1 MAFAGG
7 SPAAGQLE
15 VGIALVLKDR
25 FSNQAREASAE
36 IRRLHNDAKNAI
48 AANASAATGIAYRTG
63 AAAAL
68 MGAGLRSA
76 ILEGAGFVDM
86 MTSVRVISSAT
97 DEQLKGLSNTA
108 QTLGLRTMFHS
119 TDIASGLKY
128 LAMAG
133 VEAKDLSEIITGAA
147 YAAGATG
154 LELGGKGGA
163 ADMITNIMRVF
174 KIQAAEAASV
184 VGDQLTKATLSS
196 NISMTDLAESIR
208 YAAADMVNLKQELP
222 QVAAM
227 IGTLGNAGI
236 QGSMAGTALS
246 NMARYLNKSIVDTNY
261 KGAKRL
267 ATLGLSKKDFVDA
280 KGDLVDFSI
289 ILEKI
294 QRATAGLSSTDRAA
308 VMLDIFG
315 VRGNRAAMALMNNI
329 EGYRDLL
336 NKVTFES
343 EGFAQNV
350 VQERMETIAGAINI
364 FTSAAQNLKTTFTEA
379 IAPFLTPLIRGAGK
393 FLAVLRDIMATPV
406 IGKVV
411 ALGAIAIPTILGIGS
426 AFVIL
431 RSRWLLLRND
441 SMVTGR
447 SMFTLLTGGWRVAR
461 IEAQKYQMMEA
472 AIIAQRK
479 MGIMGLPGAAMMGVG
494 YPVGG
499 VVATGGGR
507 FRDARTGR
515 FVSRQTAQAAIGG
528 ATAGNLARTA
538 VGGAA
543 AGAASRVGIR
553 AVTGVLGRILGVMTG
568 PWGLAITGISLF
580 LPSIIGAIKSRKSSQ
595 DANTDA
601 INALNQTMREERN
614 ILDPDPD
621 KSLKLIEEMRLLVN
635 ALAGFERMR
644 AKEPVAQLTVNVDGK
659 QTMLDVMRGQQD
671 ELNLE
676 LGTN

>member
-1 MAFAGG
+1 MAYAGG

-15 VGIALVLKDR
+15 VGIALVLRDR

-48 AANASAATGIAYRTG
+48 AANAQAATGIAYRTG
-63 AAAAL
+63 AVAGL

-76 ILEGAGFVDM
+76 ILEGAGFIDM
-86 MTSVRVISSAT
+86 MTSVRVISAAT
-97 DEQLKGLSNTA
+97 DDQLRGLSNTA
-108 QTLGLRTMFHS
+108 QTLGLQTMFHS

-174 KIQAAEAASV
+174 KIEAAEAASV

-208 YAAADMVNLKQELP
+208 YAAADMVNLKQQLP

-267 ATLGLSKKDFVDA
+267 ATLGLSKQDFVDA

-294 QRATAGLSSTDRAA
+294 QKATSSLSSTDRSA

-329 EGYRDLL
+329 QGYRDLL

-343 EGFAQNV
+343 EGFAKEV
-350 VQERMETIAGAINI
+350 VSERMETIAGAINI
-364 FTSAAQNLKTTFTEA
+364 LTSAWQNFKTTFTEA
-379 IAPFLTPLIRGAGK
+379 VAPILTPLIRG
-393 FLAVLRDIMATPV
+393 L
-406 IGKVV
+406 GKVV
-411 ALGAIAIPTILGIGS
+411 SIMRNMMAIPVLGNIIAALMVATPLVLGLGS

-447 SMFTLLTGGWRVAR
+447 SMFSLLTGGWRIAS
-461 IEAQKYQMMEA
+461 IEARRYQMIEA
-472 AIIAQRK
+472 TILAQRK
-479 MGIMGLPGAAMMGVG
+479 AGIMGMPGAAMMQSGF
-494 YPVGG
+494 PVGG
-499 VVATGGGR
+499 VTYVGGR
-507 FRDARTGR
+507 FRNAKTGR
-515 FVSRQTAQAAIGG
+515 FVSNAAGRTAAQS
-528 ATAGNLARTA
+528 ATAGTLARTA

-543 AGAASRVGIR
+543 AGAAVKTGSRAIIGS
-553 AVTGVLGRILGVMTG
+553 LGRILGFMTG
-568 PWGLAITGISLF
+568 PWGMAIMAATSGIVYLTKRQQEKN
-580 LPSIIGAIKSRKSSQ
+580 AAQRE
-595 DANTDA
+595 NTEA
-601 INALNQTMREERN
+601 LNALNRTIREERG
-614 ILDPDPD
+614 ILDPGKDNN
-621 KSLKLIEEMRLLVN
+621 LIIIEELRLLIN
-635 ALAGFERMR
+635 AMASFEAARR
-644 AKEPVAQLTVNVDGK
+644 KEPVAQLTVKVDGRD
-659 QTMLDVMRGQQD
+659 TILDVLRGAND
-671 ELNLE
+671 EINLQM
-676 LGTN
+676 GTN